1 MKTKFIKVNG
11 ITDVTTLVQKAS
23 VVDGDIVLRK
33 GKFAV
38 DGKSLMG
45 CFSLD
50 LSTGAVVEYPEIATD
65 FEDFI
70 SLFEVKA
77 I

>member
-1 MKTKFIKVNG
+1 MKTKFIKING

-38 DGKSLMG
+38 DGKSLIG

-50 LSTGAVVEYPEIATD
+50 LSTGVVAEYPETAID
-65 FEDFI
+65 FENFI